1 VVFMENWPTGSIR
14 VTARVRR
21 PRRRM
26 TL

>member
-14 VTARVRR
+14 VTAMVRR